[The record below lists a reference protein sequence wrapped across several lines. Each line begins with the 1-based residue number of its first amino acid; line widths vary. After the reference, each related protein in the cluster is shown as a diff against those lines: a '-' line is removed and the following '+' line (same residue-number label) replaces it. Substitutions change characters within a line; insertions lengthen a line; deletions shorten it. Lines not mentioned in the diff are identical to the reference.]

1 MPRFKYLTLKGMLE
15 DSSAGDEARQRGLH
29 HVGWGRYA
37 DDSGKIVAKSKNG
50 KLIDLEPHEP
60 TDISKYP
67 EQDPFQSPDSDVHF
81 SKTGSGVYT
90 GTTKHYPADMDR
102 KAYSDYVAKKSAVAS
117 LRMRYPKL
125 TDAQASQMLDLYN
138 IDKEKG
144 LVPPHASGRGT
155 AQNTAIKQYLDGL
168 YATVIGQSEN
178 EARSFKRYSV
188 NPYPIGPDPRDDE
201 KEKQRQQSINRE
213 KEFNRKRSDALKAG
227 ERDPNDLYADD
238 IDDGVQLEKD
248 NRKLRFKNR
257 KRHQNKIKGLQQ
269 KDDFDPYTPAPKKP
283 EPIIKKNEGKQM
295 TLVNEVKQELLS
307 ILKEAT
313 ERTDAISKKLEDLRQ
328 SLIKDGKITLRER
341 GSARNDIGSL
351 PERRIP
357 LHTVCELIDIP
368 MNELILHFL
377 NGHRIREGQELVEYR
392 LGNVYFYND
401 KVS

>member
-1 MPRFKYLTLKGMLE
+1 MLE

-90 GTTKHYPADMDR
+90 GTTKHYPADMDQ
-102 KAYSDYVAKKSAVAS
+102 KAYSDYVAKKSAIAS
-117 LRMRYPKL
+117 LRIRYPKL

-144 LVPPHASGRGT
+144 LVPPHPSARGRGT
-155 AQNTAIKQYLDGL
+155 AQNAAMKQYLDGL
-168 YATVIGQSEN
+168 YATVTGQSEN

-238 IDDGVQLEKD
+238 IDDGIQYK
-248 NRKLRFKNR
+248 
-257 KRHQNKIKGLQQ
+257 
-269 KDDFDPYTPAPKKP
+269 A
-283 EPIIKKNEGKQM
+283 NEGKQM

-313 ERTDAISKKLEDLRQ
+313 ERTDTISKKLEDLRQ